1 MSPLRRTAAAFAG
14 NGQAGEPAASTSAD
28 GQPDW
33 ALRMKRAQAIRHGA
47 SAAGHM
53 AAVPFKVYG
62 GEMQFVELELATGV
76 AAVAEAGSMMYME
89 DGIAMTTAVGDGAQ
103 AGVVGAVLSAGKRML
118 AGESL
123 FITVFNNAAAVPRKI
138 AFAAPTPGRIVP
150 IPLPDVGGAL
160 VAQKDAFLVAARGVS
175 IGIAFQKRL
184 GVGFFGG
191 QGFIMERLEGDGI
204 VFVNTGGSTYERTLA
219 QGEVLK
225 AEAGSIVA
233 IQPSVDFDIEY
244 VGSIKSALFGGQG
257 LFFATLRG
265 PGRIWLQ
272 SLTLDKLIARV
283 ASQVSARTSSTSS
296 SSSAATGTTGAW
308 GGALG
313 GLFGGAG
320 ASGSVESA
328 AGDSASADSGG
339 TESSDSSE
347 SSESSGSSS
356 ESSS

>member
-1 MSPLRRTAAAFAG
+1 MAARSCPKCGSTKIEGDECLHCGIYVSKYLAYLARG
-14 NGQAGEPAASTSAD
+14 GPAQVAPT
-28 GQPDW
+28 
-33 ALRMKRAQAIRHGA
+33 A

-123 FITVFNNAAAVPRKI
+123 FITVFSNTAAVPRKI
-138 AFAAPTPGRIVP
+138 AFAAPTPGRIVA

-160 VAQKDAFLVAARGVS
+160 VAQKDAFLAAAQGVS

-191 QGFIMERLEGDGI
+191 QGFIMERLEGDGV

-219 QGEVLK
+219 PGEVLK

-233 IQPSVDFDIEY
+233 MQPSVDFDVEY

-257 LFFATLRG
+257 IFFATLRG

-283 ASQVSARTSSTSS
+283 ASQLSARTSSSGSS
-296 SSSAATGTTGAW
+296 LSTGGVGTTGSV
-308 GGALG
+308 GGAVLG
-313 GLFGGAG
+313 ALFGGGTA
-320 ASGSVESA
+320 A
-328 AGDSASADSGG
+328 AG
-339 TESSDSSE
+339 E
-347 SSESSGSSS
+347 SSETSAGGESDSGASAGGSDSDSSGSSG
-356 ESSS
+356 SS

>member
-1 MSPLRRTAAAFAG
+1 MAVRSCPKCGSTKIEGDECLHCGIYISKYLAYLARG
-14 NGQAGEPAASTSAD
+14 GPAQVAPT
-28 GQPDW
+28 
-33 ALRMKRAQAIRHGA
+33 A
-47 SAAGHM
+47 SAVGHM

-62 GEMQFVELELATGV
+62 AEMQFVELELATGV
-76 AAVAEAGSMMYME
+76 APVAEAGSVMYME
-89 DGIAMTTAVGDGAQ
+89 DGIAMTTAVGDGSQ
-103 AGVVGAVLSAGKRML
+103 GGVVGAVLSAGKRML
-118 AGESL
+118 VGESL
-123 FITVFNNAAAVPRKI
+123 FITIFSNAAAVPRKI

-244 VGSIKSALFGGQG
+244 VGSIKSALFGGEG
-257 LFFATLRG
+257 IFFATLRG

-283 ASQVSARTSSTSS
+283 ASQVSARTSSSGSS
-296 SSSAATGTTGAW
+296 LSTGS
-308 GGALG
+308 
-313 GLFGGAG
+313 AG
-320 ASGSVESA
+320 ASGAAGGSILGALFGGGTAAAGESA
-328 AGDSASADSGG
+328 DTSGADTGGGGGDGRDRGG
-339 TESSDSSE
+339 GGNGGGARGE
-347 SSESSGSSS
+347 GG
-356 ESSS
+356 